1 METAQSPERREWER
15 TLIEMPVTLLV
26 ESDRRNVCHDAVT
39 VDLSPRGARVR
50 GKIAVTAGTSIDLIS
65 RGDTPRVVPSRV
77 VWVNLTGPDRFGEAG
92 LQFLEPAQ
100 LSHPLPVAGR

>member
-1 METAQSPERREWER
+1 MERKQSAERRECER
-15 TLIEMPVTLLV
+15 TLTETRVTLLV

-50 GKIAVTAGTSIDLIS
+50 GKIGVMAGTSIDLIT
-65 RGDTPRVVPSRV
+65 RGDTPRVVPSHV

-92 LQFLEPAQ
+92 LQFLEPA
-100 LSHPLPVAGR
+100 